1 MAFSKELKIGL
12 FVLIVLLGT
21 FIVINILR
29 GTDIFGR
36 EIILIGHFDD
46 VETLVASAPVQ
57 LRGYTAGSVN
67 EVVFDK
73 ESNDF
78 KVSCSVSKEFD
89 IPIDSRMIIYSTSIM
104 GGKGI
109 RIELGSSNEFA
120 QDGDVL
126 ETSSQMDF
134 ISSLTSAASPLMK
147 KVSSLMDS
155 LQVTISNV
163 NDVLD
168 ENNKANIKS
177 SVAHLNRTL
186 ASAEKLSRTIG
197 GRSAEIDSLISNLSS
212 LSYKLSP
219 VVASVQA
226 TVDNAT
232 SITGKLDE
240 ADIKGSVENINEA
253 VVSITD
259 AVNKIKTPLDS
270 LLKDADSLIEKISEN
285 PRKYVRITLF

>member
-29 GTDIFGR
+29 GTDILGR
-36 EIILIGHFDD
+36 EIVLVGHFDD
-46 VETLVASAPVQ
+46 VETLVVSAPVQ
-57 LRGYTAGSVN
+57 LRGYAAGSVK

-89 IPIDSRMIIYSTSIM
+89 IPKDSRMVIYSTSIM

-109 RIELGSSNEFA
+109 RIELGSSSDLA
-120 QDGDVL
+120 KDGDVL

-163 NDVLD
+163 NDVFD
-168 ENNKANIKS
+168 DNNKDNIKS
-177 SVAHLNRTL
+177 SIAHLNRTL

-197 GRSAEIDSLISNLSS
+197 GKSAEIDSLISNLSS

>member
-78 KVSCSVSKEFD
+78 KVSCSVSKEFN

-155 LQVTISNV
+155 LQVTISNI

-168 ENNKANIKS
+168 ENNKDNIKS

-197 GRSAEIDSLISNLSS
+197 GKSAEIDSLISNLSS

>member
-1 MAFSKELKIGL
+1 MALSKELKIGL

-29 GTDIFGR
+29 GTDILGR
-36 EIILIGHFDD
+36 EIVLVGHFDD

-57 LRGYTAGSVN
+57 LRGYAAGSVK

-89 IPIDSRMIIYSTSIM
+89 IPKDSRMVIYSTSIM

-109 RIELGSSNEFA
+109 RIELGSSSDLA
-120 QDGDVL
+120 KDRDVL

-168 ENNKANIKS
+168 DNNKDNIKS
-177 SVAHLNRTL
+177 SIAHLNRTL

-197 GRSAEIDSLISNLSS
+197 GKSAEIDSLISNLSS

>member
-1 MAFSKELKIGL
+1 MALSKELKIGL

-29 GTDIFGR
+29 GTDILGR
-36 EIILIGHFDD
+36 EIVLVGHFDD

-57 LRGYTAGSVN
+57 LRGYAAGSVK

-89 IPIDSRMIIYSTSIM
+89 IPKDSRMVIYSTSIM

-109 RIELGSSNEFA
+109 RIELGSSSDLA
-120 QDGDVL
+120 KDGDVL

-155 LQVTISNV
+155 LQVTISNI

-168 ENNKANIKS
+168 DNNKDNIKS
-177 SVAHLNRTL
+177 SIAHLNRTL

-197 GRSAEIDSLISNLSS
+197 GKSAEIDSLISNLSS

>member
-29 GTDIFGR
+29 GTDILGR
-36 EIILIGHFDD
+36 EIVLVGHFDD

-57 LRGYTAGSVN
+57 LRGYAAGSVK

-89 IPIDSRMIIYSTSIM
+89 IPKDSRMVIYSTSIM

-109 RIELGSSNEFA
+109 RIELGSSSDLA
-120 QDGDVL
+120 KDGDVL

-168 ENNKANIKS
+168 DNNKDNIKS
-177 SVAHLNRTL
+177 SIAHLNRTL

-197 GRSAEIDSLISNLSS
+197 GKSAEIDSLISNLSS